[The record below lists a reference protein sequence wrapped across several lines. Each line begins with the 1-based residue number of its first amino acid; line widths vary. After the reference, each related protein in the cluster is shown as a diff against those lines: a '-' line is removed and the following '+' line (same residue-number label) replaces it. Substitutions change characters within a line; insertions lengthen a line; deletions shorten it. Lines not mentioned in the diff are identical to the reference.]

1 MTSTNT
7 NKGPKK
13 GLIIAAVAAFAA
25 VIVLMAV
32 LYQNFSAKPVEGS
45 KEITIEVVD
54 NEKKSTVY
62 ELKTDAEY
70 LRRAMEEAE
79 GLTFNGEESQ
89 YGMMVMEV
97 NGVTV
102 DYSKDKSYWGF
113 FVNGEYCMN
122 GIDTQP
128 VNDGDAF
135 QIVYTTD

>member
-1 MTSTNT
+1 MTSTNI

-54 NEKKSTVY
+54 NEQKSTVY

-79 GLTFNGEESQ
+79 GLTFSGDESQ

>member
-7 NKGPKK
+7 TKGPKK
-13 GLIIAAVAAFAA
+13 GLIIGAIVAFVA
-25 VIVLMAV
+25 VIALMAV
-32 LYQNFSAKPVEGS
+32 LYQNFSAKPAEGS

-54 NEKKSTVY
+54 HEKKSTVY

-70 LRRAMEEAE
+70 LRQAMDEAE
-79 GLTFNGEESQ
+79 GLTFSGDESQ
-89 YGMMVMEV
+89 YGLMVMEV

-102 DYSKDKSYWGF
+102 DYNKDKSYWSF
-113 FVNGEYCMN
+113 YVNNEYCMN

-135 QIVYTTD
+135 QIVYTKD